1 MRFRRWSTV
10 WWRLSAGRG
19 SRCPRFSASTR
30 IPARQS
36 SRRRASSWW
45 LWYSSWMHTAMRTWI
60 WKSGAISWNAS
71 RQEEENSKN
80 KKREVS
86 WRGFSFSFQVICL
99 LAVLSRDCSF
109 LCGCSYCLGCHLD
122 TCGDEAG
129 RSCRFDCGSHW
140 RRHQRMR
147 SGRLQRG
154 PRKGLLLRWVSS
166 YTSPLS
172 NHMIQKIFQPN
183 KRKFSIMAKIETGIF
198 YYKVAGRDCQR
209 RKTVRNR
216 REMILRSSFLSKI
229 SENKALE
236 MEIILN

>member
-1 MRFRRWSTV
+1 MRLLFFFSRLFVS
-10 WWRLSAGRG
+10 RLSRGR
-19 SRCPRFSASTR
+19 
-30 IPARQS
+30 
-36 SRRRASSWW
+36 
-45 LWYSSWMHTAMRTWI
+45 L
-60 WKSGAISWNAS
+60 
-71 RQEEENSKN
+71 
-80 KKREVS
+80 
-86 WRGFSFSFQVICL
+86 IC
-99 LAVLSRDCSF
+99 SCNCCRDF
-109 LCGCSYCLGCHLD
+109 HQD
-122 TCGDEAG
+122 MCGDGAV
-129 RSCRFDCGSHW
+129 RRYRHCAGSHGH
-140 RRHQRMR
+140 RHQRMR

-154 PRKGLLLRWVSS
+154 QWKGLLLRWVSS

-236 MEIILN
+236 MEIVLN